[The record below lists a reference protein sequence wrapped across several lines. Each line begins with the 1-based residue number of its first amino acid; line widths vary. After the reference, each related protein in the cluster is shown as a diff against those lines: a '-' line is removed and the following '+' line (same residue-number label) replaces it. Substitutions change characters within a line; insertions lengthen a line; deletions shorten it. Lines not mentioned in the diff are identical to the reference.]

1 MLFVHNLPQMVAAE
15 TKLFMRASA
24 AVFQNTPP
32 SGSRWDWRFGECS
45 QKKSLPVVA
54 DEKGNF
60 RSVSRKIYK
69 K

>member
-1 MLFVHNLPQMVAAE
+1 MPFVHSPSQMVAAE

-24 AVFQNTPP
+24 AILQNVSL
-32 SGSRWDWRFGECS
+32 SGSRWDWRFGEYL

-54 DEKGNF
+54 AEKGIF
-60 RSVSRKIYK
+60 RSGLRKNSK